1 MVDEIKLVY
10 STHKGIPDNE
20 TPDSLTKVASASQ
33 MPEISLAKI
42 NKANKHL
49 TLQKWQRG

>member
-20 TPDSLTKVASASQ
+20 TPDSLTIRSFYA
-33 MPEISLAKI
+33 
-42 NKANKHL
+42 HL
-49 TLQKWQRG
+49 THTKAK